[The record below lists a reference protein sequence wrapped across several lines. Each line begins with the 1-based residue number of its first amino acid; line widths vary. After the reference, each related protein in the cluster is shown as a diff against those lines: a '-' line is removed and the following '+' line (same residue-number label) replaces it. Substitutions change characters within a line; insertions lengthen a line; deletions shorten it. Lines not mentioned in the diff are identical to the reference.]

1 MVDRTKTECESTN
14 PPWMVTMFQRI
25 LGISVWDI
33 NVHQDYIKIKGFTW
47 ADAGTIQDLFLFYF
61 KLIKKNFVFY
71 VTFRKFVRIT
81 IKKQHKARKDEF
93 L

>member
-1 MVDRTKTECESTN
+1 VYGYYVPAN
-14 PPWMVTMFQRI
+14 PGNIGV
-25 LGISVWDI
+25 GY